1 VFALLL
7 SAVRAR
13 LAQTATVLVLTAL
26 AVTAVVAGPWCAIA
40 SARTAAAVDVAGATA
55 GQRTVAVREQTGPT
69 PDPRQALADF
79 RQEIERTL
87 TIPGERPTVGI
98 RQGTLANGRG
108 VPLAYR
114 DQLCQHVRIA
124 GACPSAPDEGLLNTA
139 SAEVLGLK
147 VGQQIALQ
155 KSDGDTPELFRIV
168 GLYDMVDPAG
178 DYWAD
183 DLFRADPSSN
193 AEPPFFVPLEAFA
206 GRLATAPTLVYDATL
221 PDALLRGDGGY
232 DLAGR
237 LRQIDYQFGIGH
249 LHLVSFTALQLLA
262 DIQADRHAIY
272 EGVLI
277 SAVTVLL
284 LAWLSLAVAGRYTGR
299 SRRPDV
305 ALMKL
310 RGSTRHALLR
320 LTLGQQFVPVLGGVV
335 VGVPAG
341 LLVATSLTGLVTTGK
356 DARTALTLSATGVV
370 VALVG
375 ALIVLVVAEVSALRA
390 PVVLLLR
397 DVPPRRRGWRGDV
410 VDAAVVALAVA
421 AVYQARVTHDPRFGP
436 IVALAVAVLL
446 ARLVGLLAAGIAAG
460 NLRAGRLRSGLTAVQ
475 LARRPGVDRVL
486 ALLIVAVAL
495 IGTAGHGF
503 LAAADARTAQAAR
516 ELGAP
521 RVLTVQAVNR
531 EALLH
536 AVHLADPDG
545 KRAMAAVV
553 NTTTQPPVLAVEAS
567 RLAAIGALLDAEP
580 LRQKETP
587 AVTATTARV
596 GLDVRNN
603 ESQPVKITAS
613 FVNERSGIVR
623 SAAFVVPRPGRQA
636 VTAPLAGCADGC
648 RFVGFTLPAGSLTI
662 WGLAQQNPDRVL
674 LEPATLSDPRRWR
687 GDFTG
692 TLGADATV
700 AAKEG
705 LTLAARHDQ
714 YLDGPAPD
722 TKAYLVDAPL
732 PLPAIVAGTAPR
744 DSVLSDTTV
753 RAFGGER
760 LPIHVVRTVATLP
773 VVGNGVLIDLVA
785 AARASVGVGAG
796 GSAQVWL
803 SASAG
808 PDVVDRL
815 KANGLVVVAD
825 QSQPARRQ
833 QLAHSG
839 AAVIAWAAL
848 AAAVAAVLLAA
859 AALAVALAVDREP
872 QAAGLAALRMQGL
885 TARAARAVTVAGP
898 VWLVALGLAGGVL
911 AALLSRAA
919 VGS

>member
-26 AVTAVVAGPWCAIA
+26 GVTAVVAGPWCAIA
-40 SARTAAAVDVAGATA
+40 SARTAAAVDVASATA

-69 PDPRQALADF
+69 PDPHQALADF

-87 TIPGERPTVGI
+87 TVPAERPTVGI
-98 RQGTLANGRG
+98 RQSTLADGHG
-108 VPLAYR
+108 VPMAYR
-114 DQLCQHVRIA
+114 DQLCEHVRIA
-124 GACPSAPDEGLLNTA
+124 GSCPSAPDEGILNTA
-139 SAEVLGLK
+139 TAEVLGLR
-147 VGQQIALQ
+147 VGQQLALHRT
-155 KSDGDTPELFRIV
+155 DGDTPELFRIV

-193 AEPPFFVPLEAFA
+193 AEPPFFVPLEVFA
-206 GRLATAPTLVYDATL
+206 HAVAPTLVYDATL

-237 LRQIDYQFGIGH
+237 LRQIDYQFGVGH
-249 LHLVSFTALQLLA
+249 LHLVSFATLQLLG

-299 SRRPDV
+299 ARRPDV
-305 ALMKL
+305 ALLKL
-310 RGSTRHALLR
+310 RGSTRFALLR
-320 LTLGQQFVPVLGGVV
+320 LTLGQQIVPVLGGVV

-341 LLVATSLTGLVTTGK
+341 LVLARELTGLVTTGK
-356 DARTALTLSATGVV
+356 DARTAFTLSAIGAAA
-370 VALVG
+370 ALVG
-375 ALIVLVVAEVSALRA
+375 ALVVLVVAELAALRA
-390 PVVLLLR
+390 PVALLLR

-410 VDAAVVALAVA
+410 VDAAVAALAVA
-421 AVYQARVTHDPRFGP
+421 AAYQARATHDPRFGP

-446 ARLVGLLAAGIAAG
+446 ARLVGLLAAGVAAS
-460 NLRAGRLRSGLTAVQ
+460 NLRAGRLRTGLTAVQ

-486 ALLIVAVAL
+486 ALLVVAVAL

-503 LAAADARTAQAAR
+503 LAAADARGAQAAR

-521 RVLTVQAVNR
+521 RVLTVQAPNR

-536 AVHLADPDG
+536 AVHVADPNG
-545 KRAMAAVV
+545 KSAMAAVV
-553 NTTTQPPVLAVEAS
+553 NATTQPPVLAVDAS
-567 RLAAIGALLDAEP
+567 RLTAIGATVDAGPLLAP
-580 LRQKETP
+580 HRA
-587 AVTATTARV
+587 AVVATAAQV
-596 GLDVRNN
+596 GLDVRSNGP
-603 ESQPVKITAS
+603 QKVAIDAS

-623 SAAFVVPRPGRQA
+623 TAKFAVPRPGRQLL
-636 VTAPLAGCADGC
+636 TAPLPGCADGC
-648 RFVGFTLPAGSLTI
+648 RFVSFSLNAGTATI
-662 WGLAQQNPDRVL
+662 WGLFQENPDRVL
-674 LEPATLSDPRRWR
+674 LQPATLSDPRRWR

-705 LTLAARHDQ
+705 LTLAARYDQ
-714 YLDGPAPD
+714 DLAGLPPA

-732 PLPAIVAGTAPR
+732 PLPAIVAGRPPR
-744 DSVLSDTTV
+744 DAVLSDPTV

-760 LPIHVVRTVATLP
+760 LPIRVVRSVGALP
-773 VVGNGVLIDLVA
+773 VIGRGVLIDLAA
-785 AARASVGVGAG
+785 AARASVGVGASG
-796 GSAQVWL
+796 TAQVWL
-803 SASAG
+803 SATAG
-808 PDVVDRL
+808 PEVVDRL

-833 QLAHSG
+833 QLAHG
-839 AAVIAWAAL
+839 GPAVIAWASL
-848 AAAVAAVLLAA
+848 AAAIAAVLLAA

-872 QAAGLAALRMQGL
+872 QAAGLAALRVQGL

-898 VWLVALGLAGGVL
+898 IWLVALGVVGGVL
-911 AALLSRAA
+911 AALLARAA
-919 VGS
+919 AGA